1 MITVIHFNTGKDPEI
16 HFGISDQME
25 NKILKAHSQNWKL
38 SRSSPEDWPG
48 QENPG
53 YVVHH
58 WDAVKKRS

>member
-16 HFGISDQME
+16 HFDISEPME
-25 NKILKAHSQNWKL
+25 KKILKAHGQYWNL

-48 QENPG
+48 QENPR
-53 YVVHH
+53 YAVHH